1 MFNGYKTVKKRLYT
15 ENILLIIN
23 IQTAYL
29 VILIIFGRSGD
40 IEKNCEPKPS
50 FLSFSICLWNQNGI

>member
-23 IQTAYL
+23 IHTAYL
-29 VILIIFGRSGD
+29 VISDD
-40 IEKNCEPKPS
+40 IWSN
-50 FLSFSICLWNQNGI
+50 WGY